1 VPWESDD
8 RIVVRQPRQHR
19 SAPKHVISTFPKA
32 IVQQALKAVEFG
44 VVCHTG
50 ATAGVSVFQATP
62 GLSASD
68 PSLGRRVA
76 PWSTTAGLAAGA
88 ACILPPG
95 ELLAL
100 HGPYR
105 RSEHQMEPGIAA
117 LNADLRSHT
126 ECAAAVAALGDD
138 GAFWEMEALGTLENV
153 VCHRAQDARLH
164 V

>member
-1 VPWESDD
+1 MLLRKTKLVE
-8 RIVVRQPRQHR
+8 PRPGTKVCNFDFNAQLR
-19 SAPKHVISTFPKA
+19 SFRFRPV
-32 IVQQALKAVEFG
+32 KAVEFG